1 MAKFYR
7 ERSKIIPARTSRP
20 PTTAMTPTSV
30 LGCEMLSTFMVFV
43 TARNVKIKT
52 TNPVSDRKPPRAILK
67 RCLRVKCDIAFFSH
81 HNVYSGKITL
91 SLVKTPSKQKSV
103 IPFSKMGLGQIHTR
117 TIRTAEA
124 SLDTAEKV
132 SAVPYS
138 TSQILHQV
146 ATMNVIDQR

>member
-20 PTTAMTPTSV
+20 PTTAITPTNM
-30 LGCEMLSTFMVFV
+30 LACEMLSTFMVFV
-43 TARNVKIKT
+43 TTRNVRIKT

-67 RCLRVKCDIAFFSH
+67 RCLRAKWDIAFFSH
-81 HNVYSGKITL
+81 HNVCGRKITL

-117 TIRTAEA
+117 TIRTDGA
-124 SLDTAEKV
+124 SLDMAESV

-138 TSQILHQV
+138 TS
-146 ATMNVIDQR
+146 